1 MRDHQYKG
9 VRAMKN
15 VHENYSVG
23 CNSSCMSN
31 LFPTPL
37 GQHEYSLSNLPPLLS
52 KAKITVLK
60 KKPKKTIKQQ
70 PEMGEHI

>member
-1 MRDHQYKG
+1 
-9 VRAMKN
+9 MKN

-52 KAKITVLK
+52 KAKITGLKK
-60 KKPKKTIKQQ
+60 KKPKKQ
-70 PEMGEHI
+70 